1 VSPHALHRHRDE
13 LRYRNCV
20 DIDAG
25 LPSESRES
33 LKILHYLLD
42 NARVAFVAISNRPLG
57 TALRIGCLCVC
68 RVVVVMRLDVVAQM
82 PRR

>member
-1 VSPHALHRHRDE
+1 MSSHAVRQHCSWTART
-13 LRYRNCV
+13 V
-20 DIDAG
+20 FDIDAG
-25 LPSESRES
+25 LPSESCES